1 MSKTSPKNKDIE
13 KINKSIKTRTI
24 ILYTC
29 IGIAFVSMF
38 VDISMTRNIFRHI
51 GELMLVSLFA
61 FGYAIYNDY
70 AIKRLK
76 KEKKALKDG

>member
-1 MSKTSPKNKDIE
+1 MNESAE
-13 KINKSIKTRTI
+13 EQLRKINKSIKVRSI

-61 FGYAIYNDY
+61 FAYAIYNDY
-70 AIKRLK
+70 AIKRLNR
-76 KEKKALKDG
+76 EKKALQDE

>member
-1 MSKTSPKNKDIE
+1 MDKKT
-13 KINKSIKTRTI
+13 KIKKSIKTRTI

-51 GELMLVSLFA
+51 GELMLISLFA
-61 FGYAIYNDY
+61 FGYAIYNDSV
-70 AIKRLK
+70 IKRLRRELK
-76 KEKKALKDG
+76 NLENERKA

>member
-1 MSKTSPKNKDIE
+1 MNQVDKSEII
-13 KINKSIKTRTI
+13 KINKSLKIRTI

-70 AIKRLK
+70 AIKRLNKQK
-76 KEKKALKDG
+76 KEILNGK